1 MEDKQQTQHNPYTI
15 FHYRRARLNKLFMEA
30 MKYPLVVVCAGAG
43 YGKTSAVHD
52 FAEEYGATTAWI
64 QLSERD
70 NVGARFLENCVHTIG
85 QINPAF
91 AEAAI
96 KLGFP
101 YTKDKLKQ
109 CASLMRDHVKK
120 KRRIIVFDDFHYI
133 EDISVIRFLEECI
146 INSMPPGTSVFML
159 SRSSPRINI
168 ASLISKRY
176 IFNINEDDL
185 LFTEN
190 ETARYFQQ
198 MNINLNQEN
207 LREIMRDTEGWAF
220 AINLIAHSYQKAP
233 GYSGYARN
241 AMKTSI
247 FQLMET
253 EIWDGISKELHVFFI
268 RLSLIEHLSV
278 DLITLLAEGNANLI
292 GEFEKQ
298 NAYVRRD
305 NYINAY
311 LIHPLFLEFLTAK
324 QNMLTEEQKRQ
335 TYEKAGLW
343 CNKNGFK
350 IDALSYY
357 EKIEDYQSIVSILF
371 AFPAQI
377 PYDIAKYAS
386 AILDRA
392 PEHMCDSV
400 EFFVYLHLS
409 VYMSQGLWEKSTALA
424 EHYEA
429 KFLKQNETSFRN
441 NVLST
446 LYYSWACLRVLLC
459 IMDDRYDFDLYFE
472 KFCKYCVAPL
482 DLNKLY
488 NNGHGPWINAAGSSR
503 KGALQEFID
512 ALSRTLD
519 TISKYFNNLKTG
531 IGELARGELEFYQG
545 ELHEAE
551 TFFMRALELA
561 KKYKQFEVI
570 HRTLFYILRLSIV
583 QGNYSKAEQALN
595 EMKVQ
600 LEEDRYVNRFVNYDI
615 ALCWYYCVMGM
626 EEKAPAW
633 LTEGFSP
640 YGHASYI
647 ENFANQMKALFFY
660 NTRNYPPLLS
670 YIQEMKQRE
679 SFLYGRAEML
689 AMEACVYYKMKDKQQ
704 ALASLKEAY
713 KTASPNNLLMP
724 FIEMGKDMRTLIGFA
739 LKKQDVIP
747 KSWLETVNRKS
758 ASYAKRLA
766 HVIAEYKK
774 ANSIVDI
781 PISAREAEILMDLS
795 HGLSRSEIAANKK
808 LSINTVKMVI
818 NNIYMKLGA
827 ENLADAIRIATERK
841 IV

>member
-1 MEDKQQTQHNPYTI
+1 MEAIQQTQHNPYTV
-15 FHYRRARLNKLFMEA
+15 FHYKRERLNKLFMEA
-30 MKYPLVVVCAGAG
+30 MNYPVVVVCAGAG
-43 YGKTSAVHD
+43 YGKSSAVHD
-52 FAEEYGATTAWI
+52 FAEEYQAITAWI

-70 NVGARFLENCVHTIG
+70 NVGARFWENCAHTIE
-85 QINPAF
+85 QINPLF
-91 AEAAI
+91 SKAAV

-101 YTKDKLKQ
+101 DTRDKQKQ
-109 CASLMRDHVKK
+109 FTALTNTHISK
-120 KRRIIVFDDFHYI
+120 KRRIIVFDDFHCI
-133 EDISVIRFLEECI
+133 EDISVIRFFEECI
-146 INSMPPGTSVFML
+146 INNMPLGTSVFLL

-168 ASLISKRY
+168 ASLVSKSY

-190 ETARYFQQ
+190 EIARYFHQ
-198 MNINLNQEN
+198 MNIFPKPEN
-207 LREIMRDTEGWAF
+207 LREIMQDTEGWAF
-220 AINLIAHSYQKAP
+220 AVNLIAYSYQKAP
-233 GYSGYARN
+233 GYGGYVRN

-247 FQLMET
+247 FRLMET
-253 EIWDGISKELHVFFI
+253 EIWDGISKSLQVFFI

-278 DLITLLAEGNANLI
+278 DLIALLAEGDADLI
-292 GEFEKQ
+292 AEFEKQ

-324 QNMLTEEQKRQ
+324 QNTLTEEQRRQ
-335 TYEKAGLW
+335 TYEIAGTW

-357 EKIEDYQSIVSILF
+357 EKIEDYRSIVSILF
-371 AFPAQI
+371 ALPAQI
-377 PYDIAKYAS
+377 PHDIANYAA

-392 PEHMCDSV
+392 PERVCETV

-409 VYMSQGLWEKSTALA
+409 VYMSQGLWEKTTALE

-429 KFLKQNETSFRN
+429 KFLKQDYTPFRN
-441 NVLST
+441 HVLST

-459 IMDDRYDFDLYFE
+459 ITDGRYDFDLYYE
-472 KFCKYCVAPL
+472 KFCKYCEEPL

-488 NNGHGPWINAAGSSR
+488 NNSPGPWINAAGSSR
-503 KGALQEFID
+503 KGAPQEFIG
-512 ALSRTLD
+512 AISRTLD
-519 TISKYFNNLKTG
+519 TISKYFNNLRTG
-531 IGELARGELEFYQG
+531 IDELARGELEFYQG

-570 HRTLFYILRLSIV
+570 HRTLFYILRLSVV
-583 QGNYSKAEQALN
+583 QGNYSRAEQTLN
-595 EMKVQ
+595 EMKAQ
-600 LEEDRYVNRFVNYDI
+600 LEESEYINRFINYDI
-615 ALCWYYCVMGM
+615 TLCWYYCTMGLP
-626 EEKAPAW
+626 EKAPDW

-647 ENFANQMKALFFY
+647 ENFANQMKACFFY

-670 YIQEMKQRE
+670 YIQELKQRE
-679 SFLYGRAEML
+679 SFLYGRVEML
-689 AMEACVYYKMKDKQQ
+689 AMEACVHYKMKDNQK

-713 KTASPNNLLMP
+713 ETASPNNLLMP
-724 FIEMGKDMRTLIGFA
+724 FIELGKDMRTLTTFA
-739 LKKQDVIP
+739 LKKQNVIP

-758 ASYAKRLA
+758 GSYSKRLA
-766 HVIAEYKK
+766 HVVTKYRQ
-774 ANSIVDI
+774 ANSIADI
-781 PISAREAEILMDLS
+781 SISAREAEILTDLS
-795 HGLSRSEIAANKK
+795 HGLSRSQIAAGRG
-808 LSINTVKMVI
+808 LSINTVKMII
-818 NNIYMKLGA
+818 NNVYMKLGA
-827 ENLADAIRIATERK
+827 ENLADAIRIAAEKK